1 MKKVS
6 RRSKT
11 IIILAVLMVA
21 GLLYFSADVLINGGK
36 WSIHPG
42 NGNIYSGGNLSTG
55 MVRDRIGDILVYS
68 GEDGR
73 LYSDNP
79 TVRTAMLH
87 LTGDSYGYI
96 PSIVLN
102 EYGSEISGYDSI
114 NGVYSLNSDEAE
126 LKLTVS
132 AKVSTVAYEA
142 LAGRKGCVGVYN
154 YKTGEIICMTS
165 SMSYDPMNMP
175 DIGKDDSGMY
185 DGVFVN
191 RFISSTYVPG
201 SIFKLVTTAAAIET
215 IPDIFEQTFYCDGDV
230 EVEGDTIVCA
240 GVHGE
245 IDFKTALS
253 RSCNCAFASIASQ
266 VGADVL
272 TEYANK
278 ALVNESLSFDGLTTA
293 KGSFVLR
300 DKTESNVAWAGIG
313 QYTNLINPC
322 SYMTFV
328 GAIGNGGTVV
338 YPHLLY
344 SVTGG
349 GVMDTEYGQTVT
361 GDVVLNYDTCQ
372 TMKEM
377 MRNNVLTV
385 YGDPYDLNICAKSG
399 TAEIGE
405 GIEPHATYAGFLDD
419 EEHPLAFIVIVENGG
434 SGSAICG
441 SIANEVLNEAVK
453 MMDSE

>member
-1 MKKVS
+1 MKKIS
-6 RRSKT
+6 GRSKT
-11 IIILAVLMVA
+11 VIILAALMVA
-21 GLLYFSADVLINGGK
+21 GLLYFAADVLINGNS
-36 WSIHPG
+36 WSAHPG
-42 NGNIYSGGNLSTG
+42 NGNLYSGGNLSAG
-55 MVRDRIGDILVYS
+55 IIRDRIGDILVQS
-68 GEDGR
+68 GEEGR
-73 LYSDNP
+73 SYSNNP
-79 TVRTAMLH
+79 AVRTALLH

-102 EYGSEISGYDSI
+102 EYADEMSGYDTL
-114 NGVYSLNSDEAE
+114 NGVFALNRDSAE

-132 AKVSTVAYEA
+132 AKVSSVAYEA

-165 SMSYDPMNMP
+165 SMSYDPLAMP
-175 DIGKDDSGMY
+175 DISSDTTGKY
-185 DGVFVN
+185 EGVFVN

-215 IPDIFEQTFYCDGDV
+215 IDDIFQQTFYCDGDV

-245 IDFKTALS
+245 IDFKTALA

-266 VGADVL
+266 LGADVL
-272 TEYANK
+272 TEYASK
-278 ALVNESLSFDGLTTA
+278 ALVNDSFSFDGLSTA
-293 KGSFVLR
+293 RGSFVLK
-300 DKTESNVAWAGIG
+300 DNTESNVAWAGIG

-322 SYMTFV
+322 AFMTFV
-328 GAIGNGGTVV
+328 GAVGNGGTVV
-338 YPHLLY
+338 YPHLLQ

-349 GVMDTEYGQTVT
+349 GVMDIEYGQTVAGET
-361 GDVVLNYDTCQ
+361 ILSEQTCQ

-377 MRNNVLTV
+377 MRNNVVTV

-399 TAEIGE
+399 TAEVGE
-405 GIEPHATYAGFLDD
+405 GVEPHATYAGFLDD

-441 SIANEVLNEAVK
+441 SIANEVLKTAVE
-453 MMDSE
+453 MMDDE